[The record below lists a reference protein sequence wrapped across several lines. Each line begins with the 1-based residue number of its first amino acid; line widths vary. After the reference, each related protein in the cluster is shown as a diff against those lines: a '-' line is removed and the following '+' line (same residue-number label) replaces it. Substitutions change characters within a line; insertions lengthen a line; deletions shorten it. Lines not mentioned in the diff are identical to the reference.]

1 MKITTQNDLL
11 HSAPHAKSEQR
22 TNRWKVWPLWSY
34 LRHSSQRVLA
44 VAWCEI
50 LLQARSVVS
59 WVMLAAFTLLTVLY
73 ARSQVSINT
82 TYISNG
88 QAAVAICGYAASFL
102 YFLLPFLHAN
112 TFARDRQRQM
122 HQLVWT
128 RPLAS
133 LEYALGKGL
142 GAVGIS
148 LLLCWLPLVAGWLM
162 ASIARG
168 QIQPVGLW
176 LTLLLVVGAGSVL
189 VVLCALLW
197 IALAP
202 SLGLLGA
209 LLTAGV
215 VVYVDVVFAKSMLF
229 LKNLTAATLF
239 VSPSIGFGPDGTLLF
254 WQRTSYV
261 LGGLFCLSL
270 LLLIY
275 QVRERLGIVRLRH
288 LLSTALLI
296 ILTSALL
303 FASIATYQTAGTS
316 YTDAGSLTAKPVQ
329 ATTSNYKIDVR
340 ADPASGEVQ
349 GTVSF
354 TLTPQKMPVSSFVI
368 GLNPGLHVRQV
379 EALPTMSGSTQA
391 LSFTETS
398 AGWTTVHVQGA
409 SMESSSALN
418 LRILYAGQMVLGRDD
433 YRVAVGGYG
442 RDNGIS
448 WTQNYFYLSFL
459 GQGAGELLGA
469 AGSWYP
475 LPFTQQALDAG
486 ERIPVD
492 ELHLR
497 FPSSFKVWSGLA
509 GVTRTSDGNWQELS
523 ARPHAGLPL
532 ALAAALSNARPE
544 SVDGFSFWHQGDMP
558 DPMQLQ
564 TYRLSIQEARTLN
577 LWLAPTSMPATFQTV
592 VVPILPFPVMGPGLL
607 LLPETPGSNG
617 LAPLNGGPYTLKV
630 IARYTAWQLAR
641 SWWLNAA
648 LFPFTPLTGEPDTQ
662 NTSSSTSIAPTNALL
677 TMLSAYSAV
686 VITDRVIGLNF
697 FTTEMQVCSQAYAL
711 TSSSQN
717 SQQEQDI
724 QNEMTALGTTCI
736 FSELVPFRLQL
747 MDKVG
752 FNGLTSFL
760 QQYALAH
767 ALQKT
772 DMRAFLQQAS
782 ALAGKDITPEAA
794 PYICPNDGKNTPA
807 GGAADPLTC
816 LNEMYSGT

>member
-1 MKITTQNDLL
+1 MKTTTQNDLPR
-11 HSAPHAKSEQR
+11 SAPHAEPEQR
-22 TNRWKVWPLWSY
+22 TNDRRIWSLWSY
-34 LRHSSQRVLA
+34 LRRSNQRVMA
-44 VAWCEI
+44 VVWCEI
-50 LLQARSVVS
+50 LLQARSIVS

-73 ARSQVSINT
+73 ARSQVSTSTI
-82 TYISNG
+82 YISNG

-102 YFLLPFLHAN
+102 FFLLPFLHIN
-112 TFARDRQRQM
+112 IFARDRRRQM

-128 RPLAS
+128 RPLTS

-142 GAVGIS
+142 AAVCVS
-148 LLLCWLPLVAGWLM
+148 LILSWLPLLAGWLA

-168 QIQPVGLW
+168 QMQPVGLW
-176 LTLLLVVGAGSVL
+176 LSLLLVVGAGTVL
-189 VVLCALLW
+189 VILCALLW
-197 IALAP
+197 IALIP
-202 SLGLLGA
+202 SLGLPGA

-229 LKNLTAATLF
+229 LNNLTAATLF
-239 VSPSIGFGPDGTLLF
+239 ASPSIGFGPDGPLLF
-254 WQRTSYV
+254 WQRTCYV

-270 LLLIY
+270 LLLVY
-275 QVRERLGIVRLRH
+275 QTRERLGIAQFRH

-296 ILTSALL
+296 ILAGGLL
-303 FASIATYQTAGTS
+303 FASIATYQTVGAS
-316 YTDAGSLTAKPVQ
+316 YTDAGPLIAKPAQ
-329 ATTSNYKIDVR
+329 ATTSNYKIDVS
-340 ADPASGEVQ
+340 ADPTSGKIQ
-349 GTVSF
+349 GAVSF
-354 TLTPQKMPVSSFVI
+354 TLTSQKKPVSSFVI

-379 EALPTMSGSTQA
+379 EALPATDGSTQT
-391 LSFTETS
+391 LPFTETS
-398 AGWTTVHVQGA
+398 AGWTTIQVQGT
-409 SMESSSALN
+409 SMEDKSSLN
-418 LRILYAGQMVLGRDD
+418 LRILYAGQMLLGRDD
-433 YRVAVGGYG
+433 YKLAVGGYG
-442 RDNGIS
+442 RENGIS

-459 GQGAGELLGA
+459 GQGTGELIGA

-492 ELHLR
+492 ELHLH

-509 GVTRTSDGNWQELS
+509 GATRTSDGNWQELS

-532 ALAAALSNARPE
+532 ALAAALSNARLE
-544 SVDGFSFWHQGDMP
+544 NGDGFSFWHQGDTP

-564 TYRLSIQEARTLN
+564 TYRVSIQEARALN
-577 LWLAPTSMPATFQTV
+577 LWLDPTGMPATFQTV
-592 VVPILPFPVMGPGLL
+592 VVPILPFPVVGPGLL

-648 LFPFTPLTGEPDTQ
+648 FFPFTSLTGEPDSQ
-662 NTSSSTSIAPTNALL
+662 NVSSSTSIAPTNALL
-677 TMLSAYSAV
+677 NMLSAYSAV

-697 FTTEMQVCSQAYAL
+697 FATEMHICSQAYAL
-711 TSSSQN
+711 TISSQ
-717 SQQEQDI
+717 SAQQAQDI
-724 QNEMTALGTTCI
+724 QNEMAELGTSCI

-747 MDKVG
+747 MDRVG

-760 QQYALAH
+760 QQYALTH
-767 ALQKT
+767 AQQKT
-772 DMRAFLQQAS
+772 DMRQFLVQAS
-782 ALAGKDITPEAA
+782 TLAGKDITPEAA

-807 GGAADPLTC
+807 GGATDPLAC

>member
-1 MKITTQNDLL
+1 MKITTQNDLPL
-11 HSAPHAKSEQR
+11 FAPHAESEQR
-22 TNRWKVWPLWSY
+22 TSDGRIWSLLSS
-34 LRHSSQRVLA
+34 LRRSNQRVLA
-44 VAWCEI
+44 VAWCEL
-50 LLQARSVVS
+50 LLQARSIVS
-59 WVMLAAFTLLTVLY
+59 WVMLAAFTLLTVLF
-73 ARSQVSINT
+73 ARSQVSTSTI
-82 TYISNG
+82 YISNG

-102 YFLLPFLHAN
+102 FFLLPFLHIN

-128 RPLAS
+128 RPLVS
-133 LEYALGKGL
+133 LEYALGKGF
-142 GAVGIS
+142 GAVCIS
-148 LLLCWLPLVAGWLM
+148 LLLSWLPLVAGWLTS
-162 ASIARG
+162 SIARG
-168 QIQPVGLW
+168 QIQPPGLW
-176 LTLLLVVGAGSVL
+176 LSLLLVVGAGSVL

-197 IALAP
+197 IALIP

-239 VSPSIGFGPDGTLLF
+239 VSPSIGFGPDGALLF

-270 LLLIY
+270 LLLVY
-275 QVRERLGIVRLRH
+275 QMRERLGIAKLRH
-288 LLSTALLI
+288 LFSTALLI
-296 ILTSALL
+296 ILAGGLL
-303 FASIATYQTAGTS
+303 FASIATYQTVGAS
-316 YTDAGSLTAKPVQ
+316 YTDTGSLTAKPVQ
-329 ATTSNYKIDVR
+329 ATTSNYKIDVS
-340 ADPASGEVQ
+340 ADPASGNVQ
-349 GTVSF
+349 GAVSF
-354 TLTPQKMPVSSFVI
+354 TLTSQGRSISSFVI
-368 GLNPGLHVRQV
+368 GLNPGLRVRQV
-379 EALPTMSGSTQA
+379 DALPTTSGNTQA
-391 LSFTETS
+391 LPFTETS
-398 AGWTTVHVQGA
+398 AGWTTIHMQGT
-409 SMESSSALN
+409 SVESSSSLN
-418 LRILYAGQMVLGRDD
+418 LHILYAGQMVLGRDD
-433 YRVAVGGYG
+433 YKVAAGGYG
-442 RDNGIS
+442 RENGIS

-509 GVTRTSDGNWQELS
+509 GVISISSGNWQELT

-532 ALAAALSNARPE
+532 ALAAALSDARLE
-544 SVDGFSFWHQGDMP
+544 SVDGFSFWHQGETP

-577 LWLAPTSMPATFQTV
+577 LWLAPTSMPTTFQTV
-592 VVPILPFPVMGPGLL
+592 VVPMLPFPVVGSGLL

-617 LAPLNGGPYTLKV
+617 LVPLNGGPYTLKV

-648 LFPFTPLTGEPDTQ
+648 FFPFAALTGEPDTQ
-662 NTSSSTSIAPTNALL
+662 NASSSTSIAPTNALL

-697 FTTEMQVCSQAYAL
+697 FATEMQVCSQAYAL

-717 SQQEQDI
+717 LQQEQDI

-747 MDKVG
+747 MDNVG

-760 QQYALAH
+760 RQYAFAH

-772 DMRAFLQQAS
+772 DMRQFLQQAS
-782 ALAGKDITPEAA
+782 TLAGKDITPEAA

-807 GGAADPLTC
+807 DGAVDPLTC